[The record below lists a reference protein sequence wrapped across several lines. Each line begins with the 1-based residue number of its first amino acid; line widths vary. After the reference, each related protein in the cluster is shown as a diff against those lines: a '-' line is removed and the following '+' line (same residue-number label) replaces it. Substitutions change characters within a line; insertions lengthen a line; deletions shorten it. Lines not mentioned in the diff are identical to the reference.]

1 MNKKQETN
9 AFVKEC
15 ITTALL
21 EMMRDQPFQ
30 SITVTALV
38 QKAGVGRMS
47 FYRNFGSKEEIIKQH
62 LDQLII
68 AWGKEAEEG
77 ESKNF
82 GEVLFRHY
90 YQHKD
95 LFSLLYREG
104 LSYLILQNIKD
115 VCGPKEEQSNA
126 EAYASAWLAHG
137 LYGWIDEWFHRGMP
151 ETPEEMGQ
159 LWLNSIQSEKAT
171 RDD

>member
-1 MNKKQETN
+1 MNKKQEAN

-21 EMMRDQPFQ
+21 ELMGRQSFE
-30 SITVTALV
+30 SITVTALIRR
-38 QKAGVGRMS
+38 AGVGRMS
-47 FYRNFGSKEEIIKQH
+47 FYRNFGSKEEILRQH
-62 LDQLII
+62 LDQLIT
-68 AWGKEAEEG
+68 AWGKEAEKDPSG
-77 ESKNF
+77 NF

-90 YQHKD
+90 YQHKE

-115 VCGPKEEQSNA
+115 VCGPKEAQSNA
-126 EAYASAWLAHG
+126 EAYASAWLAYG

-151 ETPEEMGQ
+151 ETPEEMGE
-159 LWLNSIQSEKAT
+159 LWLESQRAGKT
-171 RDD
+171 P